1 MEGRGHT
8 GFFGRPVER
17 PELRAVP
24 RATADGLVASS
35 LEGECS
41 ACGGLWKAGCA
52 CAGIEA
58 GSNALTLAQLPSEA
72 LVARQYSLRDGRYLV
87 NGQAYTAAG
96 AEVTI
101 ADWATLARG
110 REPLPCP
117 VLRLGGAHLA
127 GKSWAAMR
135 LAWRLC
141 EAGVRVRWVPVRRV
155 VDELQALAGGRHP
168 DAEDP
173 VARLVARPP
182 RVVMLDCA
190 EASGWHRRIYEVL
203 LQDRVERGLPTV
215 ITSALTRTELD
226 DAVGPR
232 LAKWLAARSEVIVFA
247 GESA

>member
-1 MEGRGHT
+1 MEGREHT
-8 GFFGRPVER
+8 GFFGRPVQR

-41 ACGGLWKAGCA
+41 VCGGLWKAGCA

-58 GSNALTLAQLPSEA
+58 GSNALTLAHLPSEA
-72 LVARQYSLRDGRYLV
+72 LVARARPLRDGRYLV
-87 NGQAYTAAG
+87 NGQACTAAG
-96 AEVTI
+96 AEVAIT
-101 ADWATLARG
+101 DWAQLARG
-110 REPLPCP
+110 RDPLPRP

-135 LAWRLC
+135 LAWGLC

-155 VDELQALAGGRHP
+155 VDDLQALADRRQP
-168 DAEDP
+168 DADDP
-173 VARLVARPP
+173 LARLMARPP
-182 RVVMLDCA
+182 RVVVLDCA

-203 LQDRVERGLPTV
+203 LQDRVERGLPTM
-215 ITSALTRTELD
+215 ITSALTRAELD

-232 LAKWLAARSEVIVFA
+232 LAKWLGARSEVVVFA